1 MKLEKGKT
9 YTNDISDLAIR
20 ITSNIYGGKTSYRFK
35 AVLFEKRNGYV
46 VETKNYKLDKSVPEK
61 HGWYELKE

>member
-9 YTNDISDLAIR
+9 YTNNLSDLAIK
-20 ITSNIYGGKTSYRFK
+20 ITSNIYEGSTKYKFK
-35 AVLFEKRNGYV
+35 AILFEKRSKYV

-61 HGWYELKE
+61 HGWYELND